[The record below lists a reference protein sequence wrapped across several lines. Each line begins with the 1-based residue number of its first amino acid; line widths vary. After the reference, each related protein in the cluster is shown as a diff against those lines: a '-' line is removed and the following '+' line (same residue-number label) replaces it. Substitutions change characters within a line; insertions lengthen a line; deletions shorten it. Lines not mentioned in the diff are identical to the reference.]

1 MPKRSYRKKSGKG
14 KKGSHKG
21 SKRTYRKKGSRK
33 GSKKSYR
40 KKASKKVS
48 KRRRTIRKVRKASP
62 CVGLDETECGYNPSC
77 EYKTNRF
84 GTKYCKSRPGTLYKK
99 KLSQKLTKVQ
109 GPMGPPAGYVKDA
122 VKEEKKELDKAEAVL
137 DKKEEKV
144 EAAIVAGAPAAVI
157 AELKEEVKEAKE
169 VVEEKLE
176 KLEEKVEEAKDF
188 LGVGVF
194 GDLGG
199 SEKVEPMYDMLFQ
212 RIRRRIKGSKRGRK
226 SRGKSR
232 KTSRGKKSR
241 GKKSRGKKKSR
252 KNSGFRSRHMM

>member
-1 MPKRSYRKKSGKG
+1 MPKRSYRKKSGRKSG

-33 GSKKSYR
+33 GSKKS
-40 KKASKKVS
+40 

-62 CVGLDETECGYNPSC
+62 CVGLDEAECGYNPSC
-77 EYKTNRF
+77 EYKTNKK
-84 GTKYCKSRPGTLYKK
+84 GTKYCKSRAGTLYKK
-99 KLSQKLTKVQ
+99 KLSKRLTKVQ
-109 GPMGPPAGYVKDA
+109 GPMGPPPGHI
-122 VKEEKKELDKAEAVL
+122 KEEKKELDKAEAVL
-137 DKKEEKV
+137 DKKEEKL
-144 EAAIVAGAPAAVI
+144 EDAIVAGAPAAVI
-157 AELKEEVKEAKE
+157 AELKEEVKEQKE

-176 KLEEKVEEAKDF
+176 KLEEKVEVAKGRIPPEF
-188 LGVGVF
+188 EF
-194 GDLGG
+194 DLAAMG
-199 SEKVEPMYDMLFQ
+199 F
-212 RIRRRIKGSKRGRK
+212 RIRKRVKGSKRGRK

>member
-14 KKGSHKG
+14 KKGSRKG
-21 SKRTYRKKGSRK
+21 SKRSYRKKGSRK
-33 GSKKSYR
+33 GSKK
-40 KKASKKVS
+40 S

-62 CVGLDETECGYNPSC
+62 CSGLDEAECGYNPSC
-77 EYKTNRF
+77 EYKTNKY
-84 GTKYCKSRPGTLYKK
+84 GTKYCKSRTGTLYKK
-99 KLSQKLTKVQ
+99 KLSKRLTKVE
-109 GPMGPPAGYVKDA
+109 GPMGPPAGY
-122 VKEEKKELDKAEAVL
+122 VKEEKKELDKAEAIL
-137 DKKEEKV
+137 DKKEEKL
-144 EAAIVAGAPAAVI
+144 EDAIVAGAPAPVI

-176 KLEEKVEEAKDF
+176 KLEEKVEVAKGRIPPEF
-188 LGVGVF
+188 EF
-194 GDLGG
+194 DLAGMG
-199 SEKVEPMYDMLFQ
+199 F
-212 RIRRRIKGSKRGRK
+212 RIRRRIKGSKRK